1 MRRIELRTYDA
12 YESRMIRS
20 ARLSGV
26 RMPDGSDLPAPQPIQ
41 ASEVLLDVLD
51 SKRDG
56 FLKGEL
62 RQCLKLADLIEN
74 ANGALL
80 LEEADWNY
88 LKQRLDQ
95 HQWPSVNPAF
105 ADLMEAVEKAE
116 DVKVEE
122 AKS

>member
-1 MRRIELRTYDA
+1 MRRIELKTYDA
-12 YESRMIRS
+12 HESRQVRS
-20 ARLSGV
+20 MRLAGMK
-26 RMPDGSDLPAPQPIQ
+26 MPDGSDLPAPQPIK

-80 LEEADWNY
+80 LEETDWNY
-88 LKQRLDQ
+88 LKGRLDQ
-95 HQWPSVNPAF
+95 HPWPSANPAF
-105 ADLMEAVEKAE
+105 SDLMDAVEKAE

>member
-26 RMPDGSDLPAPQPIQ
+26 RMPDGSDLPPPQPIK

-88 LKQRLDQ
+88 LK
-95 HQWPSVNPAF
+95 SVSISISGLRSIRRSLISWKPWRRPRT
-105 ADLMEAVEKAE
+105 
-116 DVKVEE
+116 
-122 AKS
+122 